1 MLLVRRLVGS
11 ALIVSVAGA
20 CGGDSTAAVVS
31 NPRPTLLGVT
41 PSILNAGSAA
51 ATVRLSGQ
59 SFVFGSR
66 VFLDGTV
73 RAARFVNSDALDV
86 DLSANDLAAM
96 DTLQFVVVNPEPGGG
111 TSAALPFVIGYPTPT
126 ITSVSP
132 STFSSRTSSVFLTI
146 VGSGFSSRTLVIWD
160 AETAGFVAN
169 VTSANEL
176 RVQIPSFEFPT
187 ART

>member
-1 MLLVRRLVGS
+1 MPRERMLLFRRLVGS
-11 ALIVSVAGA
+11 ALIVSVAAA

-51 ATVRLSGQ
+51 TTVRLSGQ

-96 DTLQFVVVNPEPGGG
+96 DTLQFVVVN
-111 TSAALPFVIGYPTPT
+111 
-126 ITSVSP
+126 
-132 STFSSRTSSVFLTI
+132 
-146 VGSGFSSRTLVIWD
+146 
-160 AETAGFVAN
+160 
-169 VTSANEL
+169 
-176 RVQIPSFEFPT
+176 
-187 ART
+187 